1 MKSGKYFLSF
11 LLITGA
17 CSTLWGQAAPAAAA
31 PTADLPHIMTYV
43 LAAAGALLFIVAMVY
58 MIRVNQFLYKRL
70 LSLQAEHCG
79 VSLPDETAA
88 ATAADAGEPF
98 WEKIRK
104 QYWEDAVPLDR
115 EHEIISHHQFDGIRE
130 LDNSLPP
137 WWVNMFI
144 LTVIWGVIYM
154 FYYHWGGNGPSSAE
168 EYKMEVETAIKQQRI
183 ALAGQ
188 ANAVDESNVTA
199 LTASSDLGEG
209 ELIYKTSCLVC
220 HGAAGEGGVGPN
232 LTDEYWL
239 HGGGVKNIF
248 KTIKYGVPEKGMVA
262 WSSTLKPADMQ
273 KVASFIL
280 TMQGTNPP
288 NPKAPQGDIW
298 KPEAGDEPAPAD
310 SKDQKTGAAG

>member
-1 MKSGKYFLSF
+1 MKSGKYLLSL

-17 CSTLWGQAAPAAAA
+17 CSTLWGQAAQAAPA
-31 PTADLPHIMTYV
+31 PTAELSSIMTYV
-43 LAAAGALLFIVAMVY
+43 LGAAGALLFIVAMIY

-70 LSLQAEHCG
+70 MSLQAVQSG
-79 VSLPDETAA
+79 VALPVETAA
-88 ATAADAGEPF
+88 VTAAGESF

-104 QYWEDAVPLDR
+104 QYWEDAVPLER
-115 EHEIISHHQFDGIRE
+115 EHEIISHHEFDGIRE

-168 EYKMEVETAIKQQRI
+168 EYKIEVETAIKQQRI

-199 LTASSDLGEG
+199 LTASGDLGEG

-239 HGGGVKNIF
+239 HGGGIKNIF

-262 WSSTLKPADMQ
+262 WSSTLRPADMQ

-280 TMQGTNPP
+280 TMEGTNPP
-288 NPKAPQGDIW
+288 NARAPQGDIW
-298 KPEAGDEPAPAD
+298 KSEEGGENPPAD
-310 SKDQKTGAAG
+310 TKEQKTGTAG

>member
-1 MKSGKYFLSF
+1 MKSGKYLLSL

-17 CSTLWGQAAPAAAA
+17 YSTLWGQAAQAA
-31 PTADLPHIMTYV
+31 PTPTAELSSIMTYV
-43 LAAAGALLFIVAMVY
+43 LGAVGALLFIVAMIY

-70 LSLQAEHCG
+70 MSLQAVQSG
-79 VSLPDETAA
+79 VALPVETAA
-88 ATAADAGEPF
+88 ATAAGAGEPF

-104 QYWEDAVPLDR
+104 QYWEDAVPIER
-115 EHEIISHHQFDGIRE
+115 EHEIISHHEFDGIRE

-199 LTASSDLGEG
+199 LTASGDLGEG

-239 HGGGVKNIF
+239 HGGGIKNIF

-288 NPKAPQGDIW
+288 NAKAPQGDIW
-298 KPEAGDEPAPAD
+298 KSEEGGENQPAD
-310 SKDQKTGAAG
+310 TKEQKTGTAG

>member
-1 MKSGKYFLSF
+1 MKSGKYLLSF

-17 CSTLWGQAAPAAAA
+17 CSALRGQAAQAAPT
-31 PTADLPHIMTYV
+31 PTADLSGIMTYV
-43 LAAAGALLFIVAMVY
+43 LGAAGALLFIVAMVY

-70 LSLQAEHCG
+70 LSLQAAQSG
-79 VSLPDETAA
+79 VALPAETAD
-88 ATAADAGEPF
+88 ATAAGAGEPF

-104 QYWEDAVPLDR
+104 QYWEDAVPLER
-115 EHEIISHHQFDGIRE
+115 EHEIISHHEFDGIRE

-199 LTASSDLGEG
+199 LTASGDLGEG

-239 HGGGVKNIF
+239 HGGGIKNVF

-310 SKDQKTGAAG
+310 AKDQKTGAAG